1 MTAATT
7 PASAPPLPLAGI
19 RVVDLSCFLAAPIA
33 SMFMA
38 DFGADVVKVERPD
51 SGDEMRYWG
60 NDKDGVGLYYK
71 VINRNKR
78 SVTID
83 MRTPFGVE
91 AVKRLVKDADIVC
104 ENFRPG
110 TLERWGIG
118 WEVLSAINPKLVMLR
133 ITGFGQTGPNR
144 QRPGFGTLAEA
155 YSGFAYTNGFPDRPP
170 ILPSF
175 GLADSTAGLM
185 GAYLCMVALQGR
197 ANNGGRGQYIDL
209 ALYEPLFTL
218 MGPHAVNFDQLGI
231 VQERTGS
238 LHNFTAPR
246 NCYRTRDGRYVA
258 IAGAAQST
266 FERMCEALEIA
277 DVPKDPRFLNNRLR
291 LTNVH
296 ALDQVMAEAIARLDY
311 DELLRRFLAAD
322 ATVAPV
328 NDIRQIYEDPH
339 YRARENIVTV
349 DDPELGGPVRFQNVV
364 GKLSA
369 TPGRVAHAGPKLGI
383 HNREVL
389 VGELG
394 FTEDEVRAAG
404 LTL

>member
-1 MTAATT
+1 MSETDKAK
-7 PASAPPLPLAGI
+7 PNLPLAGM

-51 SGDEMRYWG
+51 TGDEMRYWG

-91 AVKRLVKDADIVC
+91 AVKRLVKDADVVC

-118 WEVLSAINPKLVMLR
+118 WDVLSEINPRLVLLR

-144 QRPGFGTLAEA
+144 SRPGFGTLAEA
-155 YSGFAYTNGFPDRPP
+155 YSGFAFTNGFPDRPP
-170 ILPSF
+170 VLPSF

-185 GAYLCMVALQGR
+185 GAYLVMVALQGR
-197 ANNGGRGQYIDL
+197 ANNGGRGQVIDL
-209 ALYEPLFTL
+209 ALYETLFTL
-218 MGPHAVNFDQLGI
+218 MGPHAINFDQLGI

-238 LHNFTAPR
+238 LHNFTSPR
-246 NCYRTRDGRYVA
+246 NCYRTKDGRYVA
-258 IAGAAQST
+258 IAGAAQTT

-291 LTNVH
+291 LINVH
-296 ALDQVMAEAIARLDY
+296 ALDAVMAEAIAGFTY
-311 DELLRRFLAAD
+311 DDMLERFLKAE

-328 NDIRQIYEDPH
+328 NDIGQIFADPH
-339 YRARENIVTV
+339 FIARENIVTV
-349 DDPELGGPVRFQNVV
+349 EDAELGGPVRFQNVV
-364 GKLSA
+364 GKLSD
-369 TPGRVAHAGPKLGI
+369 TPGRVDHAGPRLGV

-389 VGELG
+389 LGELG
-394 FTEDEVRAAG
+394 FTEEEVRAAG
-404 LTL
+404 LAL